1 MEEERMESVEQLP
14 ARGVMEWALR
24 QFTGRVALS
33 ASFGGGGL
41 VLAHMLS
48 EIDRSVPVLFID
60 TGFLFNETLV
70 FRDAFATRY
79 GLNVVTLTPAE
90 DPGPLYRTDPDR
102 CCAIRKVEPMQRVLP
117 GYDAWISAIRRNQT
131 ESRAQ
136 LRVIEEHDT
145 GGRALLKIHPLA
157 SWSRDDVARYLHD
170 HDIPEHPLSRRGYTS
185 IGCWPCTRP
194 TKAGEH
200 ERAGRWSGSGKTE
213 CGLHTIATREVDPV
227 A

>member
-1 MEEERMESVEQLP
+1 MESVEQLP

-24 QFTGRVALS
+24 EFTGRVALS

-48 EIDRSVPVLFID
+48 EIDRTVPVLFID

-70 FRDAFATRY
+70 FRDEFASRY
-79 GLNVVTLTPAE
+79 GLNVVTLAPSE

-102 CCAIRKVEPMQRVLP
+102 CCHIRKVEPMQRALP

-131 ESRAQ
+131 ETRAQ
-136 LRVIEEHDT
+136 LRVIEEHENV
-145 GGRALLKIHPLA
+145 GRTLFKIHPLA
-157 SWSRDDVARYLHD
+157 AWSRDDVARYLRE
-170 HDIPEHPLSRRGYTS
+170 HDIPEHPLSQRGYTS